1 VQWCDWNWQETRLSV
16 SATGGAFGEHL
27 GLFVCLA
34 WSKMSRSLPRLSPSG
49 DVAGAP
55 GDPVQDPADA
65 VLVESAGTLKVERE
79 KTGVNRSCKA
89 AGWLCT
95 VVVSNLNQPLSLH
108 GKGIGLNSR
117 P

>member
-1 VQWCDWNWQETRLSV
+1 MSV

-49 DVAGAP
+49 DVVGAP

-89 AGWLCT
+89 VGYA
-95 VVVSNLNQPLSLH
+95 PLS
-108 GKGIGLNSR
+108 
-117 P
+117 

>member
-1 VQWCDWNWQETRLSV
+1 LSV